1 MGAVR
6 LLQKAILFCIFAH
19 VFNDSKL
26 MKITKVKEKNGTM
39 QKPVS
44 TELSAVVEKMRSEK
58 TLDMREKPSLL
69 FSATFGRDGF
79 DEVRSMTGLLLMT
92 AVAGTELQARE
103 WHRPHHP

>member
-44 TELSAVVEKMRSEK
+44 TELSAVVEQMRGAQY
-58 TLDMREKPSLL
+58 DR
-69 FSATFGRDGF
+69 SAADDRRGRHG
-79 DEVRSMTGLLLMT
+79 
-92 AVAGTELQARE
+92 AAG
-103 WHRPHHP
+103 P